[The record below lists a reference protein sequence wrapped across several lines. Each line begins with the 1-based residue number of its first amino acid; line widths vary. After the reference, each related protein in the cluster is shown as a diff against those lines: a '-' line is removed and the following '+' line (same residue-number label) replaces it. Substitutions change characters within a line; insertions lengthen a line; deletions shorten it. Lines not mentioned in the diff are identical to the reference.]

1 MKSIPKCKMHKIIK
15 FLEDNKGEN
24 LGDPG
29 FSNKFSDTSEAW
41 FMKKKLVSC
50 TVLKLKI
57 SDLWKILLRL

>member
-29 FSNKFSDTSEAW
+29 FSNKFSDTSEA
-41 FMKKKLVSC
+41 
-50 TVLKLKI
+50 
-57 SDLWKILLRL
+57 